1 MEIVSKQRWERNTE
15 CSSLLLH
22 KATKPKSA
30 VLDCSIVARHVK
42 HGPTLLQL
50 SHPTYHA
57 ILGAPD
63 SCFPVTQG
71 EPTEVEV
78 HEVTESL
85 RHK

>member
-1 MEIVSKQRWERNTE
+1 MFFAEDT
-15 CSSLLLH
+15 LLLY

-30 VLDCSIVARHVK
+30 VLDCSVVARHVK
-42 HGPTLLQL
+42 HGSTLHQL

-57 ILGAPD
+57 ILGALD
-63 SCFPVTQG
+63 SCFPITQG
-71 EPTEVEV
+71 EPTEEEV